1 MVIKFHTDDD
11 DFDDLTGGVIAS
23 SFTHKIPIKVEDANG
38 CLLYTSD
45 AADE

>member
-1 MVIKFHTDDD
+1 MKKSLITLAAASIAASASAEIRILDEN
-11 DFDDLTGGVIAS
+11 LAGV
-23 SFTHKIPIKVEDANG
+23 TKDANG